1 MVLVAA
7 IEGERRPANLYER
20 RWMAFDGSIRHD
32 RSSHTYEFLVRVRL
46 CRSHV

>member
-7 IEGERRPANLYER
+7 IGAEGRLANLYER
-20 RWMAFDGSIRHD
+20 RWMAFEGSIRHD
-32 RSSHTYEFLVRVRL
+32 RSSHAYELFVRVRL